1 MKGKL
6 LTIAFTG
13 ATLLAGAVS
22 AQAACVIPAG
32 FPPNDVALEF
42 PLASAASAPTAFEVD
57 MNGVQR
63 GLDDQLLWATHGT
76 LVVIPGPAGAEQ
88 EWIASW
94 TKNTYRVTAEWV
106 CRMKRGP
113 GAPIVGDG
121 AVHTVDHITPT
132 FVTPID
138 FCELTLADC

>member
-13 ATLLAGAVS
+13 ATLLAGAMS
-22 AQAACVIPAG
+22 AQAACVSPAG

-42 PLASAASAPTAFEVD
+42 PFASAASAPAAFEVD
-57 MNGVQR
+57 MNGIQP
-63 GLDDQLLWATHGT
+63 GLNDQQLWATHGT
-76 LVVIPGPAGAEQ
+76 LVVIPDAAGIEQ

-94 TKNTYRVTAEWV
+94 TKNTYRVTEEWV
-106 CRMKRGP
+106 CRMKRDAA
-113 GAPIVGDG
+113 GAIIGDG

-132 FVTPID
+132 FVAPFD
-138 FCELTLADC
+138 FCELTFTDC